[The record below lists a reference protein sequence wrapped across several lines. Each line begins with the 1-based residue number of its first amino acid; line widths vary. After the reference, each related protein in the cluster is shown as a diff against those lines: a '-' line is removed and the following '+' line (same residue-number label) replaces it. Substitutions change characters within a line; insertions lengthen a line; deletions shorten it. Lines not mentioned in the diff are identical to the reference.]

1 MLTKAKILYF
11 SFLIILPTYNLYSQ
25 NRTLDTSFHKHDSI
39 YSRISLSDKSLL
51 KSNLILK
58 LNDLELIRENEFTD
72 SSSYSDFYKDIY
84 GITPDEK
91 NAIDKN
97 LAIAIQNSLH
107 TEDPAIIT
115 IRQYLGISKDIFAII
130 LAIIHLAKYY

>member
-1 MLTKAKILYF
+1 MLTKAKILCF
-11 SFLIILPTYNLYSQ
+11 SFLIIAPIYDLYSQ
-25 NRTLDTSFHKHDSI
+25 NRIPDINFHNPDSI
-39 YSRISLSDKSLL
+39 HSKISLSDKSLL

-58 LNDLELIRENEFTD
+58 LNDLELIKGNEFID
-72 SSSYSDFYKDIY
+72 SLSYSKFYKDLY

-91 NAIDKN
+91 NKIDKN
-97 LAIAIQNSLH
+97 LVIALQNSLH